1 MLNFRFTESS
11 MFHGSFLPRVCY
23 SDHVVVNL
31 IGRLHTILSGVMERH
46 VMIDNVSVGYI
57 YISVSCR
64 DLGHTRRLDSENEY
78 LFIRCL

>member
-31 IGRLHTILSGVMERH
+31 IGRLHTILSGVIERH
-46 VMIDNVSVGYI
+46 VMIDNVFQWGI
-57 YISVSCR
+57 YSYFCIM
-64 DLGHTRRLDSENEY
+64 
-78 LFIRCL
+78 